1 MGTGIVIL
9 FISAVWSLILIS
21 RVESF
26 MGQKFLLISG
36 NNFLDAKGIA
46 LSNGAYL
53 FLWLIAENDNKGLLH
68 DADEKKMSFLCGK
81 NKIRSTQM

>member
-53 FLWLIAENDNKGLLH
+53 FLWLIAIGGFCLGFWLILSSFQ
-68 DADEKKMSFLCGK
+68 KK
-81 NKIRSTQM
+81 